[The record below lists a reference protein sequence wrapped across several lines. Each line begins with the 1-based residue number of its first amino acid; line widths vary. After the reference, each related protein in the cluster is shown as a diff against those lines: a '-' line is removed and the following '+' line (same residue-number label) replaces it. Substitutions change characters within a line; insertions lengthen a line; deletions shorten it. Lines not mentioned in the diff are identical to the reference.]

1 MLTTQPI
8 GIFDSGYGGLTVMK
22 EIVKKLPQYDYI
34 YLGDNARAPYGNRS
48 FETVYRYT
56 LQCVEWFF
64 QQGCPLVILACNT
77 ASAKAL
83 RTIQQNDMERLGAQ
97 NRVLGVIRPTTEIIG
112 KFTKSRNIGILATH
126 GTVQSGSYLIEIKK
140 FFPDITV
147 SQEACPMWVPIVE
160 NNEHQQP
167 GADYFVKQHVQHIMT
182 SGKDIDTLLLA
193 CTHYPL
199 LREKILQFLPAGV
212 TLVSQGEIVAAS
224 LDDYLKRHTELETR
238 CSKNGQ
244 RIFYT
249 TDSTE
254 DFDNHASIFFGEPVR
269 SNHMDLDSS
278 NLVVDHIY

>member
-1 MLTTQPI
+1 
-8 GIFDSGYGGLTVMK
+8 MK
-22 EIVKKLPQYDYI
+22 EIVKKLPQYDYV

-64 QQGCPLVILACNT
+64 EQGCPLVILACNT

-83 RTIQQNDMERLGAQ
+83 RTIQQNDLPKMNPQ

-112 KFTKSRNIGILATH
+112 EFTKTRNIGILATN
-126 GTVQSGSYLIEIKK
+126 GTVQSGSYLIEIEK

-147 SQEACPMWVPIVE
+147 HQEACPMWVPIVE
-160 NNEHQQP
+160 NNEHQGP
-167 GADYFVKQHVQHIMT
+167 GADYFVQKHVKHIMEAD
-182 SGKDIDTLLLA
+182 GDIDTLLLA

-199 LREKILQFLPAGV
+199 LRNKIAQYLPAGV
-212 TLVSQGEIVAAS
+212 SIVSQGEIVANS
-224 LDDYLKRHTELETR
+224 LAGYLQRHSELEAR
-238 CSKNGQ
+238 CTQHGQ

-254 DFDNHASIFFGEPVR
+254 DFDNHASIFFGQPVY
-269 SNHMDLDSS
+269 SKHVDL
-278 NLVVDHIY
+278 L